1 MSASDAVTYAVHL
14 LFAGV
19 WSGAVVFVSYGVLP
33 TALNG
38 EIDAAPMQTITSKV
52 STLSRLSAV
61 VLLLTGGHMAGT
73 RYTTES
79 LTGTPRG
86 HLVLTMVALWL
97 VLMALVEVGA
107 SKLRSGLSEQKVR
120 TPAQNARRVFQVAS
134 IVAVLLLVNAGV
146 LASGTI

>member
-1 MSASDAVTYAVHL
+1 MSASDAATYAIHL

-19 WSGAVVFVSYGVLP
+19 WSGTVVFVSYGVLP

-52 STLSRLSAV
+52 SMLSRLSALA
-61 VLLLTGGHMAGT
+61 LLVTGGHMAGT

-79 LTGTPRG
+79 LTGTSPG

-97 VLMALVEVGA
+97 VLMGLVEVGA
-107 SKLRSGLSEQKVR
+107 SKLRSGLEKQKVR
-120 TPAQNARRVFQVAS
+120 TPAQDARRIFQVAS
-134 IVAVLLLVNAGV
+134 VVALLLLVNAGV
-146 LASGTI
+146 LASGAI